1 MHAYLKDKVV
11 TKILTDPSCSEY
23 RNEIISLILGLDK
36 NYIKNNLTLVDIRI
50 GSNSQTKDNVS
61 DVIYE
66 TEEGVYNIEINY
78 NKYSGYDVKNITY
91 ICHLILRQNTIG
103 SKYNKIKPIT
113 QININNFDVF
123 NKDEFVYVSKLLEM
137 TYHKLRSD
145 LIQIYDINL
154 NYLIERNYEDLQERL
169 EKLLYIFVCGSMK
182 KVEEVCKG
190 DEVMEKVE
198 QKLKI
203 YDQEFDRL
211 LFYNPDELY
220 NAAVYVKG
228 KEDTQKEVALR
239 LQEQGLCQDRIAEAL
254 GLTVQEYKRLMEI
267 SK

>member
-1 MHAYLKDKVV
+1 M
-11 TKILTDPSCSEY
+11 
-23 RNEIISLILGLDK
+23 
-36 NYIKNNLTLVDIRI
+36 
-50 GSNSQTKDNVS
+50 
-61 DVIYE
+61 
-66 TEEGVYNIEINY
+66 
-78 NKYSGYDVKNITY
+78 

-103 SKYNKIKPIT
+103 SKYSKIKPIT

-169 EKLLYIFVCGSMK
+169 EKLLYIFVCGRMK
-182 KVEEVCKG
+182 KVEEICRG

-220 NAAVYVKG
+220 NAAAYAKG
-228 KEDTQKEVALR
+228 IEDGMKKGQENISKEVALK

-254 GLTVQEYKRLMEI
+254 GLTVQEYKNLMGI